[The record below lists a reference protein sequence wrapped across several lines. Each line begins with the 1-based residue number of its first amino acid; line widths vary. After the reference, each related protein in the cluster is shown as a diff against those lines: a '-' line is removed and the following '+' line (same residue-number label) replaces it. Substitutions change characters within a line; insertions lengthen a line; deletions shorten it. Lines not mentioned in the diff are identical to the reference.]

1 MTNNSSNINESAKR
15 YAKALM
21 LSSEDNDSLISNF
34 KNDYEKLL
42 SLYEKNLSFRNF
54 ILTPLIKTQKKKDLL
69 IKILNKINLCDEFI
83 SFFKIVANHG
93 KLFLIEKIY
102 SEFRKSLDDKQ
113 GITEVTVKTTEPL
126 EKKIEEEIVKS
137 MSLKLKKKIRLNK
150 VIDPDIIGGVIIKID
165 SIMID
170 SSIKTKLLNYNLS
183 ERLG

>member
-69 IKILNKINLCDEFI
+69 IKILNKINLCEEYRTFYK
-83 SFFKIVANHG
+83 FK
-93 KLFLIEKIY
+93 
-102 SEFRKSLDDKQ
+102 
-113 GITEVTVKTTEPL
+113 
-126 EKKIEEEIVKS
+126 
-137 MSLKLKKKIRLNK
+137 
-150 VIDPDIIGGVIIKID
+150 
-165 SIMID
+165 
-170 SSIKTKLLNYNLS
+170 
-183 ERLG
+183 

>member
-21 LSSEDNDSLISNF
+21 LSSEDKDSLISNF

-54 ILTPLIKTQKKKDLL
+54 ILTPLIKKQKKKDIL

-93 KLFLIEKIY
+93 KTF
-102 SEFRKSLDDKQ
+102 F
-113 GITEVTVKTTEPL
+113 
-126 EKKIEEEIVKS
+126 
-137 MSLKLKKKIRLNK
+137 N
-150 VIDPDIIGGVIIKID
+150 
-165 SIMID
+165 
-170 SSIKTKLLNYNLS
+170 
-183 ERLG
+183 